1 MAGECF
7 DAARALVEIMIEL
20 GGLFYTKPCFLEK
33 QIHIQ
38 VNLLEAFT
46 KRKLWR
52 VQHELDKLA
61 TRLECEFVY
70 SNLESGF
77 LVYTVSERA
86 REFELGLGE
95 ILLGLPEYKATISS
109 CLSPLGLSHEPLR
122 VPDRVDVPRYLQMD
136 SVDAFWCPID
146 MMIRVSDYLW
156 AKKTPLP
163 ANFRREVEE
172 SLFSDY
178 RPLVTRVEALILR
191 AVDFHREGYA
201 ILPSFLGRTES
212 GDLAWE
218 S

>member
-1 MAGECF
+1 MAGECC

-33 QIHIQ
+33 QIHVQ

-52 VQHELDKLA
+52 IQHELDKLA

-95 ILLGLPEYKATISS
+95 VLLDLPEYKATISS

-122 VPDRVDVPRYLQMD
+122 VPD
-136 SVDAFWCPID
+136 
-146 MMIRVSDYLW
+146 
-156 AKKTPLP
+156 
-163 ANFRREVEE
+163 
-172 SLFSDY
+172 
-178 RPLVTRVEALILR
+178 
-191 AVDFHREGYA
+191 
-201 ILPSFLGRTES
+201 
-212 GDLAWE
+212 
-218 S
+218 